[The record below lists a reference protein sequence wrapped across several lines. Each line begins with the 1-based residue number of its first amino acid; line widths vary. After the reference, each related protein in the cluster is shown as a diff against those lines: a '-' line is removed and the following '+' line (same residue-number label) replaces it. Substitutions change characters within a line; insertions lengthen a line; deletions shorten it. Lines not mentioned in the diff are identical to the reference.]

1 MGQIVKQVAE
11 GTTRYYWYPGDKRD
25 WVRAG
30 LAVGVGLA
38 TFGLLLWISRDILI
52 SVTLGISITAAIGGV
67 NFRRRDLPAAPGV
80 SDASRKAA
88 PPAAPGHRRPGAPRR
103 PVGGGGGA
111 APPVL

>member
-52 SVTLGISITAAIGGV
+52 SVTLGISITAAIGGG
-67 NFRRRDLPAAPGV
+67 NLRPRDLRGAQGVPGV
-80 SDASRKAA
+80 CRQA
-88 PPAAPGHRRPGAPRR
+88 PPPGALGHGQR
-103 PVGGGGGA
+103 GA
-111 APPVL
+111 RARL

>member
-11 GTTRYYWYPGDKRD
+11 GTTRYYWYRGDKRD

-52 SVTLGISITAAIGGV
+52 SVTLGISITAAIGGGD
-67 NFRRRDLPAAPGV
+67 FGPRGFPGAPGFPGL
-80 SDASRKAA
+80 SGKAP
-88 PPAAPGHRRPGAPRR
+88 PPAAVVHRSRAAWRGRAA
-103 PVGGGGGA
+103 GG
-111 APPVL
+111 